1 MVSSEEILSA
11 VGAEKLSSKISSF
24 SVSLLNSFAYLLGF
38 SDFFASSRLDLHRS
52 AMVGI
57 CCLVFMCVFVYI
69 QLKCLLV
76 FL

>member
-24 SVSLLNSFAYLLGF
+24 SVSLLNSFAYLLG
-38 SDFFASSRLDLHRS
+38 S
-52 AMVGI
+52 MVGI